1 MRILF
6 LGDVVGKSGCLAVTK
21 NLSDQIKKK
30 KIDFVILNGENAGDN
45 GVGITKKNAEEFL
58 NKPETKEALSKLKSE
73 YNEASKKVSKLIDE
87 GDEILKRKVDEVLNK
102 NKDSETVDGEEVKT
116 EEKDVVVETE
126 TATEETVS
134 VEEPEE
140 VIVEVETVEVEVP
153 KEEVVEAPVIEEP
166 EVITRKSSEIKI
178 SEVCESVSL
187 NSKIMEALIEE
198 GVETYDQIEDMSDE
212 EIVALPGIGKAT
224 LKKLRDFKY

>member
-1 MRILF
+1 M
-6 LGDVVGKSGCLAVTK
+6 
-21 NLSDQIKKK
+21 
-30 KIDFVILNGENAGDN
+30 
-45 GVGITKKNAEEFL
+45 
-58 NKPETKEALSKLKSE
+58 
-73 YNEASKKVSKLIDE
+73 
-87 GDEILKRKVDEVLNK
+87 
-102 NKDSETVDGEEVKT
+102 
-116 EEKDVVVETE
+116 
-126 TATEETVS
+126 
-134 VEEPEE
+134 
-140 VIVEVETVEVEVP
+140 IVEVETVEVEVP
-153 KEEVVEAPVIEEP
+153 KEEVVEAPVVEEP